1 MVLGSA
7 MGEFRARSKPSE
19 RHPHFAKFCSLPKCT
34 TVDLGKREVRE
45 AAKSIGRNV
54 IDLGLITE

>member
-1 MVLGSA
+1 

-19 RHPHFAKFCSLPKCT
+19 RHPHFAKFRSLPKCT